1 MVREPLQRAE
11 AEAELAEP
19 VCILFFFNKHQRN
32 KELYHS
38 FTTNKKIILFFT
50 VSSLV
55 LDVLVWVLWCDHAW
69 LYVAL

>member
-38 FTTNKKIILFFT
+38 FTINKKDYPFFYCV
-50 VSSLV
+50 VSCS
-55 LDVLVWVLWCDHAW
+55 
-69 LYVAL
+69 